1 MGSDNKKTG
10 LFRSPARAGS
20 LATLGDCMAVRWRRA
35 LIIGLLTLSSP
46 AWAAGKKVDLDYHVR
61 LLPQSDQAE
70 VRLTLAQ
77 GSAVRSLDFDL
88 GDGSLYSDFK
98 ADGQWQL
105 TPGKQARGVWRPVA
119 DKASLTYRVRIS
131 HGRKNGSFDTRM
143 TPSWA
148 LMRGDDLVPAA
159 KLDQQDGIEL
169 ISRLE
174 FELPSGWKS
183 VETAWPRIGKNKF
196 RIDNVSRLFDRSTG
210 WMLAGHLG
218 SRRTRLGETEVT
230 VASPRGQGMRRMDVL
245 TLLTFVW
252 PQVQAVY
259 PRHPTKL
266 LIVGAN
272 DPMWRGGSSAH
283 ESIYLN
289 SRLPLV
295 SESGSS
301 ALVRELAQ
309 VFGRIND
316 TQRSDWIGEGFAE
329 YYAIELVRRA
339 GGMSDERYQSLQ
351 ERLSKD
357 SQNVTTLRGEQV
369 SPAQVS
375 KAVVLM
381 QELDRE
387 IRLKT
392 RNKRSLDDVLRGAMR
407 LEGVDTKAF
416 VQLSESVLG
425 ESSKVLDTAL
435 IQ

>member
-1 MGSDNKKTG
+1 
-10 LFRSPARAGS
+10 
-20 LATLGDCMAVRWRRA
+20 MAVGLRLA
-35 LIIGLLTLSSP
+35 LAVGALTLSSSV
-46 AWAAGKKVDLDYHVR
+46 WAAKKVDLDYHVR

-88 GDGSLYSDFK
+88 GDGSHYSDFK

-105 TPGKQARGVWRPVA
+105 TPGKTARGVWHPAA

-143 TPSWA
+143 TPTWA

-169 ISRLE
+169 VSRLE
-174 FELPSGWKS
+174 FELPNGWKS

-196 RIDNVSRLFDRSTG
+196 RINNVSRLFDRPTG

-230 VASPRGQGMRRMDVL
+230 VASPLGQGMRRMDVL

-252 PQVQAVY
+252 PQAQAVF
-259 PRHPTKL
+259 PRHPSKL

-272 DPMWRGGSSAH
+272 DPMWRGSLAAR

-295 SESGSS
+295 SESGTSP
-301 ALVRELAQ
+301 LVRELAQ
-309 VFGRIND
+309 VFGRVND
-316 TQRSDWIGEGFAE
+316 RQHSDWISEGLAE
-329 YYAIELVRRA
+329 FYAIELVRRA
-339 GGMSDERYQSLQ
+339 GGMSDERYESLQ
-351 ERLSKD
+351 KKLAKD
-357 SQNVTTLRGEQV
+357 SQKVTTLRGAQI
-369 SPAQVS
+369 SPAQVA
-375 KAVVLM
+375 KAVLLL

-392 RNKRSLDDVLRGAMR
+392 RNKRSLDDMQRGAMH
-407 LEGVDTKAF
+407 LESVDTKEF
-416 VQLSESVLG
+416 VQLAESVIG
-425 ESSKVLDTAL
+425 EPSKVLDTEL
-435 IQ
+435 LQ

>member
-1 MGSDNKKTG
+1 MATG
-10 LFRSPARAGS
+10 L
-20 LATLGDCMAVRWRRA
+20 RRA
-35 LIIGLLTLSSP
+35 LAIGLLALSSP
-46 AWAAGKKVDLDYHVR
+46 VWAAKKVDLDYHVR

-88 GDGSLYSDFK
+88 GDGSHYSDFK

-105 TPGKQARGVWRPVA
+105 TPGKPVRGVWQPA
-119 DKASLTYRVRIS
+119 TDKASLTYRVRVS
-131 HGRKNGSFDTRM
+131 HGRRSGSFDTRM
-143 TPSWA
+143 TPTWA

-159 KLDQQDGIEL
+159 RLDQQDGIEL
-169 ISRLE
+169 VSRLE
-174 FELPSGWKS
+174 FELPGGWKS

-196 RIDNVSRLFDRSTG
+196 RIDNVSRLFDRPTG

-252 PQVQAVY
+252 PQVQAVF
-259 PRHPTKL
+259 PRHPAKL

-272 DPMWRGGSSAH
+272 DPMWRGSLGLR

-289 SRLPLV
+289 TRLPLV
-295 SESGSS
+295 SESGTS
-301 ALVRELAQ
+301 AVVRELAQ

-316 TQRSDWIGEGFAE
+316 RQRSDWISEGFAE

-339 GGMSDERYQSLQ
+339 GGMSDERYESLHGK
-351 ERLSKD
+351 LVKA
-357 SQNVTTLRGEQV
+357 SQKVTTLRGEQV
-369 SPAQVS
+369 NPAQVS
-375 KAVVLM
+375 KAVLLL

-387 IRLKT
+387 IRLQT

-407 LEGVDTKAF
+407 LESVDTKEF
-416 VQLSESVLG
+416 VQLAESVIG
-425 ESSKVLDTAL
+425 ESSKVLDTGL
-435 IQ
+435 LQ

>member
-1 MGSDNKKTG
+1 MATG
-10 LFRSPARAGS
+10 L
-20 LATLGDCMAVRWRRA
+20 RRA
-35 LIIGLLTLSSP
+35 LIVTLLALSAP
-46 AWAAGKKVDLDYHVR
+46 VWAAKKADLDYQVR

-70 VRLTLAQ
+70 VRMTLAK
-77 GSAVRSLDFDL
+77 GEAVRSLDFDL
-88 GDGSLYSDFK
+88 GDGSRYSDFK

-105 TPGKQARGVWRPVA
+105 TPGKPARGVWRPTA

-143 TPSWA
+143 TPTWA
-148 LMRGDDLVPAA
+148 LMRGDELVPPAR
-159 KLDQQDGIEL
+159 LDQQDGIEL
-169 ISRLE
+169 VARLH
-174 FELPSGWKS
+174 FELPDGWKS

-196 RIDNVSRLFDRSTG
+196 RIDNPSRLFDRPTG

-230 VASPRGQGMRRMDVL
+230 VASPQGQGMRRMDVL

-252 PQVQAVY
+252 PQVQAVF

-272 DPMWRGGSSAH
+272 DPMWRGSLAAR

-316 TQRSDWIGEGFAE
+316 EQRSDWISEGFAE

-339 GGMSDERYQSLQ
+339 GGMSDERYQALQ
-351 ERLSKD
+351 AKLVKD
-357 SQNVTTLRGEQV
+357 SQKVTTLRGEQI
-369 SPAQVS
+369 SPTQVS
-375 KAVVLM
+375 KAVLLL
-381 QELDRE
+381 QELDGE

-392 RNKRSLDDVLRGAMR
+392 RNKRSLDDVLRGAMH
-407 LEGVDTKAF
+407 LGTVDTKEF
-416 VQLSESVLG
+416 VQLAESILG

-435 IQ
+435 LQ

>member
-1 MGSDNKKTG
+1 
-10 LFRSPARAGS
+10 
-20 LATLGDCMAVRWRRA
+20 MAVGWRRA
-35 LIIGLLTLSSP
+35 LVVGLCALSAP
-46 AWAAGKKVDLDYHVR
+46 VWAAKKVDLDYHVR

-77 GSAVRSLDFDL
+77 GAAVRSLDFEL
-88 GDGSLYSDFK
+88 GDGSHYSDFK

-105 TPGKQARGVWRPVA
+105 TEGKPARGVWRPA
-119 DKASLTYRVRIS
+119 AEKASLTWRVKIS
-131 HGRKNGSFDTRM
+131 HGRKSGSFDTRM
-143 TPSWA
+143 TPTWA
-148 LMRGDDLVPAA
+148 LMRGDDLVPPAR
-159 KLDQQDGIEL
+159 LDQQDGIEL
-169 ISRLE
+169 VSRLE
-174 FELPSGWKS
+174 FELPTGWQS

-196 RIDNVSRLFDRSTG
+196 RIDNVSRLFDRPTG

-252 PQVQAVY
+252 PQVQAVF

-272 DPMWRGGSSAH
+272 DPMWRGSLSAH

-295 SESGSS
+295 SESGTSPV
-301 ALVRELAQ
+301 VRELAQ

-316 TQRSDWIGEGFAE
+316 QQRSDWISEGFAE

-339 GGMSDERYQSLQ
+339 GGMSDERYEGLHGK
-351 ERLSKD
+351 LVKD
-357 SQNVTTLRGEQV
+357 SQKVTTLRGEQINA
-369 SPAQVS
+369 AQVA
-375 KAVVLM
+375 KAVLLL

-392 RNKRSLDDVLRGAMR
+392 RNKRSLDDVLRGAMH
-407 LEGVDTKAF
+407 LGSIDTKEF

-425 ESSKVLDTAL
+425 ESSKVLDTGL
-435 IQ
+435 LQ

>member
-1 MGSDNKKTG
+1 MATG
-10 LFRSPARAGS
+10 L
-20 LATLGDCMAVRWRRA
+20 RRA
-35 LIIGLLTLSSP
+35 LIVTLLALSAP
-46 AWAAGKKVDLDYHVR
+46 VWAAKKVDLDYQVR

-70 VRLTLAQ
+70 VRLTLAK
-77 GSAVRSLDFDL
+77 GAAVRSLDFDL
-88 GDGSLYSDFK
+88 GDGSHYSDFK

-105 TPGKQARGVWRPVA
+105 TPGKPARGVWRPTA

-143 TPSWA
+143 TPTWA
-148 LMRGDDLVPAA
+148 LMRGDELVPPA

-169 ISRLE
+169 VARLH
-174 FELPSGWKS
+174 FELPDGWKS

-196 RIDNVSRLFDRSTG
+196 RIDNPSRLFDRPTG

-230 VASPRGQGMRRMDVL
+230 VASPQGQGMRRMDVL

-252 PQVQAVY
+252 PQVQAVF
-259 PRHPTKL
+259 PRHPSKL

-272 DPMWRGGSSAH
+272 EPMWRGSLAAR

-289 SRLPLV
+289 TRLPLV

-316 TQRSDWIGEGFAE
+316 EQRSDWISEGFAE

-339 GGMSDERYQSLQ
+339 GGTSDERYQALQ
-351 ERLSKD
+351 AKLAKD
-357 SQNVTTLRGEQV
+357 SQKVTTLRGEQI
-369 SPAQVS
+369 SPAQLS
-375 KAVVLM
+375 KAVLLL
-381 QELDRE
+381 QELDGE

-392 RNKRSLDDVLRGAMR
+392 RNKRSLDDVLRGAMH
-407 LEGVDTKAF
+407 LGTVNTKEF
-416 VQLSESVLG
+416 VQLAESILG
-425 ESSKVLDTAL
+425 ESSKVLDSGL
-435 IQ
+435 LR

>member
-1 MGSDNKKTG
+1 
-10 LFRSPARAGS
+10 
-20 LATLGDCMAVRWRRA
+20 MAVGWRQA
-35 LIIGLLTLSSP
+35 WVVGLLAVNSP
-46 AWAAGKKVDLDYHVR
+46 VWAANKVDLDYHVR

-88 GDGSLYSDFK
+88 GDGSHYSDFK

-105 TPGKQARGVWRPVA
+105 TPGKTARGVWRPSA
-119 DKASLTYRVRIS
+119 DKASLTYRVNIS

-143 TPSWA
+143 TPNWA

-159 KLDQQDGIEL
+159 RLDQQDGIEL
-169 ISRLE
+169 VSRLV
-174 FELPSGWKS
+174 FELPGGWKS
-183 VETAWPRIGKNKF
+183 VETAWPRIGQNKF
-196 RIDNVSRLFDRSTG
+196 RIDNPSRLFDRPTG
-210 WMLAGHLG
+210 WMLAGQLG

-230 VASPRGQGMRRMDVL
+230 VASPLGQGMRRMDVL

-252 PQVQAVY
+252 PQVQALY
-259 PRHPTKL
+259 PRHPGKL

-272 DPMWRGGSSAH
+272 DPMWRGSRSAH

-289 SRLPLV
+289 SHLPLV
-295 SESGSS
+295 SESGTS

-309 VFGRIND
+309 VFGRING

-339 GGMSDERYQSLQ
+339 GGMSDERYENLHGKLV
-351 ERLSKD
+351 RD
-357 SQNVTTLRGEQV
+357 SQKVTTLRGEQI
-369 SPAQVS
+369 SPAQVAR
-375 KAVVLM
+375 AVVLL

-392 RNKRSLDDVLRGAMR
+392 HNKRSLDDVLRGAMR
-407 LEGVDTKAF
+407 LGEIDTQAF
-416 VQLSESVLG
+416 VQLSESVIG
-425 ESSKVLDTAL
+425 GSSKVLSTEL

>member
-1 MGSDNKKTG
+1 
-10 LFRSPARAGS
+10 
-20 LATLGDCMAVRWRRA
+20 MAVGWRQA
-35 LIIGLLTLSSP
+35 LVIGLCALSLP
-46 AWAAGKKVDLDYHVR
+46 VWAAKKVDLDYHVR

-77 GSAVRSLDFDL
+77 GAAVRSLDFDL
-88 GDGSLYSDFK
+88 GDGSQYSDFK

-105 TPGKQARGVWRPVA
+105 TAGKAARGVWRPTA
-119 DKASLTYRVRIS
+119 EKASLTYRVKIS

-143 TPSWA
+143 TPTWA
-148 LMRGDDLVPAA
+148 LMRGDDLVPPAR
-159 KLDQQDGIEL
+159 LDQQDGTEL
-169 ISRLE
+169 VSRLE
-174 FELPSGWKS
+174 FELPNGWQS
-183 VETAWPRIGKNKF
+183 VETAWPRIGKHKF
-196 RIDNVSRLFDRSTG
+196 RIDNVSRLFDRPMG

-252 PQVQAVY
+252 PQVQAVF

-272 DPMWRGGSSAH
+272 DPMWRGSLSAH

-295 SESGSS
+295 GENGRSP
-301 ALVRELAQ
+301 LVRELAQ

-316 TQRSDWIGEGFAE
+316 QQRSDWISEGFAE

-339 GGMSDERYQSLQ
+339 GGMSDERYEDLHGK
-351 ERLSKD
+351 LVKD
-357 SQNVTTLRGEQV
+357 SQKVTSLRGEQIN
-369 SPAQVS
+369 PAQVA
-375 KAVVLM
+375 KAVVLL

-392 RNKRSLDDVLRGAMR
+392 RNKRSLDDVLRGAMH
-407 LEGVDTKAF
+407 LGSIDTKQF

-425 ESSKVLDTAL
+425 ESSKVLDSGL
-435 IQ
+435 LR

>member
-1 MGSDNKKTG
+1 
-10 LFRSPARAGS
+10 
-20 LATLGDCMAVRWRRA
+20 MAVGWRQA
-35 LIIGLLTLSSP
+35 WGVGLLAVSAP
-46 AWAAGKKVDLDYHVR
+46 VWAANKVDLDYHVR

-88 GDGSLYSDFK
+88 GDGSHYSDFK

-105 TPGKQARGVWRPVA
+105 TPGKAARGVWRPAA
-119 DKASLTYRVRIS
+119 DKASLTYRVNID

-143 TPSWA
+143 TPNWA

-159 KLDQQDGIEL
+159 RLDQQDGIEL
-169 ISRLE
+169 VSRLE
-174 FELPSGWKS
+174 FELPGGWKS
-183 VETAWPRIGKNKF
+183 VETAWPRIGQNKF
-196 RIDNVSRLFDRSTG
+196 RIDNPSRLFDRPTG
-210 WMLAGHLG
+210 WMLAGQLG

-230 VASPRGQGMRRMDVL
+230 VASPLGQGMRRMDVL

-252 PQVQAVY
+252 PQVQALY
-259 PRHPTKL
+259 PRHPGKL

-272 DPMWRGGSSAH
+272 DPMWRGSRSAH

-289 SRLPLV
+289 SHLPLL
-295 SESGSS
+295 SESGTS

-309 VFGRIND
+309 VFGRING
-316 TQRSDWIGEGFAE
+316 TKRSDWIGEGFAE

-339 GGMSDERYQSLQ
+339 GGMSDERYESLHGKLV
-351 ERLSKD
+351 RT
-357 SQNVTTLRGEQV
+357 SQKVTTLRSDRVNPVQV
-369 SPAQVS
+369 AR
-375 KAVVLM
+375 AVVLL

-392 RNKRSLDDVLRGAMR
+392 HNKRSLDDVLRGAMR
-407 LEGVDTKAF
+407 QGDIDTQAF
-416 VQLSESVLG
+416 VQLSESVIG
-425 ESSKVLDTAL
+425 GSSKVLNTEL

>member
-1 MGSDNKKTG
+1 
-10 LFRSPARAGS
+10 
-20 LATLGDCMAVRWRRA
+20 MAVGWRRA
-35 LIIGLLTLSSP
+35 LAFGVLALSSSV
-46 AWAAGKKVDLDYHVR
+46 WAAKKVDLDYHVR

-88 GDGSLYSDFK
+88 GDGSHYSDFK

-105 TPGKQARGVWRPVA
+105 TPGNAARGVWRPAA

-143 TPSWA
+143 TANWA

-169 ISRLE
+169 VSRLE
-174 FELPSGWKS
+174 FELPTGWKS

-196 RIDNVSRLFDRSTG
+196 RIDNVSRLFDRPTG

-230 VASPRGQGMRRMDVL
+230 VASPIGQGMRRMDVL

-252 PQVQAVY
+252 PQVQAVF
-259 PRHPTKL
+259 PRHPSKL
-266 LIVGAN
+266 LIVGAS
-272 DPMWRGGSSAH
+272 DPMWRGSLAGR

-316 TQRSDWIGEGFAE
+316 QQRSDWISEGLAE

-339 GGMSDERYQSLQ
+339 GGMSDERYEGLQ
-351 ERLSKD
+351 KKLAKD
-357 SQNVTTLRGEQV
+357 SQKVTTLRGSQV
-369 SPAQVS
+369 NPAQIAR
-375 KAVVLM
+375 AVLLL
-381 QELDRE
+381 QELDQE
-387 IRLKT
+387 IRIKT
-392 RNKRSLDDVLRGAMR
+392 RNKRSLDDVQRGAMH
-407 LEGVDTKAF
+407 LESVDTKAF
-416 VQLSESVLG
+416 VQLSESVIG
-425 ESSKVLDTAL
+425 ESSKVLDTEL